1 MRLREG
7 QAAHSISGLELCKWV
22 PAEEENETE
31 MEEKIKQ
38 KALMLV

>member
-7 QAAHSISGLELCKWV
+7 QAAHSVSGLELYKWV
-22 PAEEENETE
+22 PAEGENETE
-31 MEEKIKQ
+31 MEDKIKQ